1 MGHLLGKLIKNVGH
15 DYKKMSEN
23 AIKWIKN

>member
-1 MGHLLGKLIKNVGH
+1 MDTIKNVGH
-15 DYKKMSEN
+15 EYKKMSEN